1 MKVLD
6 TGIIY
11 RNPIPHIYSRHGY
24 FPSAVKLPSGRMVA
38 TFSIGEAFESADLHA
53 YASVSDDNG
62 KTWSEPRELWGK
74 VPSFCDFC
82 RISLL
87 DSGEITA
94 IVSRCDRSRPD
105 SGLANPDT
113 MGFTETEFWTQR
125 STDGENWSEPQK
137 IEAPLVGPSFE
148 LCAPIRQLSDGRL
161 ILPTST
167 WKGWDGYC
175 PNGMKAVALVSSNNG
190 KTWDEYMDVMADT
203 EDNIIYWESRICEL
217 KDKSLLATAWT
228 YDSKADSDLSVSY
241 AISDGKLFSAPASTE
256 LQGQTTD
263 IITLPDGRIL
273 TIYRRTDKPGLWG
286 NVSRIE
292 NDKWIN
298 EEELHLWG
306 NTVSAKVG
314 DDENMVANFNNL
326 RFGAPN
332 TIFIDEKTIFISF
345 WCIEDNVGNI
355 RYIKLEI

>member
-53 YASVSDDNG
+53 YASVSDDSG

-74 VPSFCDFC
+74 VPNFCDFC

-87 DSGEITA
+87 NDGEIIA

-125 STDGENWSEPQK
+125 STDGEKWSEPQK

-175 PNGMKAVALVSSNNG
+175 PNGMKAVALVSSDNG

-217 KDKSLLATAWT
+217 SDNRLLATAWT

-241 AISDGKLFSAPASTE
+241 AISDGKLFSAPAETG

-263 IITLPDGRIL
+263 IITLPDGRVL

-306 NTVSAKVG
+306 NTISAKVG
-314 DDENMVANFNNL
+314 DDENMVTNFNNL

-332 TIFIDEKTIFISF
+332 TIFIDEKTLFISF